1 MRSKLDNFLCKDRK
15 LRSWPAK
22 RSNQRIVVEYLST
35 NFTEGVEYTEAEI
48 NEIIK
53 ENHTFNDH
61 CFLRRELVE
70 NRLLGRTG
78 DGSRYWKLPLPADEN
93 HAEQ

>member
-1 MRSKLDNFLCKDRK
+1 MKSKLDNFLDRDRK

-22 RSNQRIVVEYLST
+22 RANQRIVVEYLST
-35 NFTEGVEYTEAEI
+35 NFAEGVEYTEAEI

-61 CFLRRELVE
+61 CFLRRELVD
-70 NRLLGRTG
+70 NRLLGRTS
-78 DGSRYWKLPLPADEN
+78 DGSKYWKIPLPE
-93 HAEQ
+93 ES

>member
-1 MRSKLDNFLCKDRK
+1 MKSKLDNFLDTDRK

-22 RSNQRIVVEYLST
+22 RTNQRIVIEYLST
-35 NFTEGVEYTEAEI
+35 NFSENVEYTEAEV

-53 ENHTFNDH
+53 NNHTFNDH

-78 DGSRYWKLPLPADEN
+78 DGSRYWKIPLPAD
-93 HAEQ
+93 HSRTD

>member
-1 MRSKLDNFLCKDRK
+1 MKSKLDNFLDPNRK

-22 RSNQRIVVEYLST
+22 RTNQRMVVEYLCT
-35 NFTEGVEYTEAEI
+35 NFAEGMEYTEAEI

-53 ENHTFNDH
+53 DNHTFNDH

-70 NRLLGRTG
+70 NRLLGRTS
-78 DGSRYWKLPLPADEN
+78 DGRKYWKIPRPE
-93 HAEQ
+93 ES